1 MKKIAL
7 LICLPVFLISGEL
20 VNALLKSKREN
31 KPVMVYVKSE
41 TCQFC
46 EKMKSNTLESSLIQ
60 NNMQGFIFVTADKK
74 SAEAQKYLPATRY
87 TPTVYFI
94 SYEDSKFKAVN
105 VVKGYLGKDDFNL
118 WIEDTKKKLGM
129 GTNTETKAPE
139 VFSMSNND
147 KWMYDIASG
156 MDYASQTGK
165 QLMVYVDEADSKW
178 SKKMLS
184 ETLETG
190 AIKDALSD
198 FVLVKIPK
206 GSSEAK
212 AYGLNPSMIPS
223 VYFMKSDGTPLA
235 TAEGFFG
242 ADDFLLWINHAKRQ
256 LVKK

>member
-20 VNALLKSKREN
+20 VNALLKSKKEN

-46 EKMKSNTLESSLIQ
+46 EKMKTNTLESSLIK

-94 SYEDSKFKAVN
+94 SYENSKFKAVN

-118 WIEDTKKKLGM
+118 WIEDTKRKLGM
-129 GTNTETKAPE
+129 TASTEKAPE
-139 VFSMSNND
+139 TFSMANND
-147 KWMYDIASG
+147 TWMYDVASG

-165 QLMVYVDEADSKW
+165 QLMVYVDKADSKW
-178 SKKMLS
+178 SKKMLNK
-184 ETLETG
+184 TLEKG
-190 AIKDALSD
+190 SIKDALSD
-198 FVLVKIPK
+198 FVLVKVQK
-206 GSSEAK
+206 GSAEAK
-212 AYGLNPSMIPS
+212 AYGLNPTLIPS
-223 VYFMKSDGTPLA
+223 VYFMKSDGTNLA

-242 ADDFLLWINHAKRQ
+242 ADDFLLWINHAKKQ

>member
-7 LICLPVFLISGEL
+7 LICLPVFLISGDL

-46 EKMKSNTLESSLIQ
+46 AKMKTNTLESSLIQ
-60 NNMQGFIFVTADKK
+60 NNMQGFIFVSADKK
-74 SAEAQKYLPATRY
+74 SDEAQKYLPATRY

-94 SYEDSKFKAVN
+94 SYQNSKFKAIN
-105 VVKGYLGKDDFNL
+105 VVKGYLGKEDFNL
-118 WIEDTKKKLGM
+118 WIEDTKRKLGM
-129 GTNTETKAPE
+129 SSSKEIVTTET
-139 VFSMSNND
+139 FSMTNND
-147 KWMYDIASG
+147 TWMYDIASG

-165 QLMVYVDEADSKW
+165 QLMVYVDDIDSKW

-184 ETLETG
+184 ETLKTG
-190 AIKDALSD
+190 TIKDALSD

-206 GSSEAK
+206 DSSEAK
-212 AYGLNPSMIPS
+212 AYGFNPSLIPS

-235 TAEGFFG
+235 TAEGFFS